1 MERWMCKW
9 PCALYCFISGALTAL
24 AYNARELWFLCFFAL
39 MPFLAVLLW
48 KKQTKKRCFFY
59 TFSFF
64 MGYYIALLTWFGEL
78 ISVVAGSLSPVASV
92 LVMVFAILA
101 VALIE
106 STMMS
111 AAMLPFANLYRG
123 HFTDVLV
130 FAALYALGEWG
141 IAQMGSL
148 AFPWA
153 RLANVAAAAPWFV
166 QAASLFGGSFVSM
179 IIICISGFVVYALL
193 HLRNRR
199 TVLLAG
205 MCAVCLFAVNTV
217 FGIVRMSIPAEP
229 VQEMEILLVQ
239 GNFSAQSKWNM
250 TTESA
255 FKTYIQLSE
264 QNKTE
269 NTKIIV
275 WPETAVTV
283 ELNRPEGEKYRTTLS
298 EFACVNGVT
307 LITGSFFRS
316 EEGKRYNSLYT
327 FTPNGEILEP
337 YHKQLL
343 VPMGEFIP
351 LRGLMQALLPDL
363 INSNIFKETLTPGT
377 ETMVLETPDIA
388 FGGVIC
394 YESIDPSITR
404 TAALNGAGL
413 LVMITN
419 DSWFGSSAALRQHL
433 SHAVLRAVETH
444 RSLVRAGNSGITAST
459 DAYGR
464 IVGETE
470 INEQNTLLCSAAI
483 YQDYTLYSIVGDWP
497 VAALGLAAWAF
508 AVVKEVL
515 QRVLHKRKAENAK

>member
-1 MERWMCKW
+1 MRKW
-9 PCALYCFISGALTAL
+9 PCALYCFLSGVLTAMT
-24 AYNARELWFLCFFAL
+24 YNVQELWFLCFFAL
-39 MPFLAVLLW
+39 MPFLAVMLW
-48 KKQTKKRCFFY
+48 KKQTKKRSFFY

-78 ISVVAGSLSPVASV
+78 ISVVAGSLSPLASV
-92 LVMVFAILA
+92 LVMVLAILA

-106 STMMS
+106 STAMS
-111 AAMLPFANLYRG
+111 IAMLPFSRLHCG
-123 HFTDVLV
+123 SFTDVLV

-153 RLANVAAAAPWFV
+153 RLANITAPAAWFV
-166 QAASLFGGSFVSM
+166 QGASLFGGLFVSM
-179 IIICISGFVVYALL
+179 IVICVSGFAVYGLL

-205 MCAVCLFAVNTV
+205 ACAVCVFAVNTV
-217 FGIVRMSIPAEP
+217 FGIVRMGIPNEP
-229 VQEMEILLVQ
+229 AQETEILLVQ
-239 GNFSAQSKWNM
+239 GNFSAQNKWSM
-250 TTESA
+250 ATKSA
-255 FKTYIQLSE
+255 FEAYIRLSK
-264 QNKTE
+264 QNKME

-283 ELNRPEGEKYRTTLS
+283 ELNRPEGKEYRAALS
-298 EFACVNGVT
+298 EFACANGIT

-316 EEGKRYNSLYT
+316 EEGKRYNSLYA
-327 FTPNGEILEP
+327 FFPNGEMSEP

-351 LRGLMQALLPDL
+351 LRGLMRALLPEL
-363 INSNIFKETLTPGT
+363 INSSIFKETLTPGT
-377 ETMVLETPDIA
+377 ETMVFTTPDVA

-404 TAALNGAGL
+404 TAASNGAEL

-444 RSLVRAGNSGITAST
+444 RSLVRSGNSGITASV

-464 IVGETE
+464 IMGETE

-483 YQDYTLYSIVGDWP
+483 YRDATLYSVVGDWP
-497 VAALGLAAWAF
+497 VAVSGFVLWIAAVIKAIF
-508 AVVKEVL
+508 
-515 QRVLHKRKAENAK
+515 QRNSQQCKRKTEAAE